1 MSAFRTDAIRNP
13 LDMQLVD
20 RPFVRGHGLFGHCE
34 NFIRIVVSETFADHI
49 FGKKFRGVLD
59 AEFFLRIFSRTSTLA
74 PAFLA
79 SMAQARPM

>member
-49 FGKKFRGVLD
+49 FGKKFRGESLMPS
-59 AEFFLRIFSRTSTLA
+59 FFCA
-74 PAFLA
+74 AFPGTDMMPPL
-79 SMAQARPM
+79 MVELPP

>member
-34 NFIRIVVSETFADHI
+34 NFIRIVVSEIFADHI

-59 AEFFLRIFSRTSTLA
+59 ASFFCAAFPGTDMMLR
-74 PAFLA
+74 
-79 SMAQARPM
+79 